1 MGSQKGMFWIVVV
14 MKTLE
19 RKSQWRN
26 FTKILNYIFKT
37 YLYTPLVVIYFT
49 GSLVIQYRKSFG
61 WTFKFIRHQ
70 SLILLLRLWKR
81 SESQKINYDFPYWLY
96 VFPNQF
102 GSWDH
107 PMDQCRS
114 KIFLKTKVSYPLIR
128 TRRCA
133 YQEVRNVSFSEN
145 FVYLLNAWSHSRIA

>member
-81 SESQKINYDFPYWLY
+81 SKSQKILA
-96 VFPNQF
+96 
-102 GSWDH
+102 
-107 PMDQCRS
+107 M
-114 KIFLKTKVSYPLIR
+114 IFLTDFMFSQISLTLGIIHWIS
-128 TRRCA
+128 T
-133 YQEVRNVSFSEN
+133 EVKYSSKLTFLTFWYAHVGFSEN
-145 FVYLLNAWSHSRIA
+145 FVYLLNSWSHSRIV